1 MNRMNKKYKKSQSDK
16 ILSQC
21 EIDELLEAI
30 VNGDTNKK
38 SFSSQ
43 KKVKICDFRRPDILG
58 TESIRILFNHFE
70 NFALAIEKFFKTE
83 YELDINVSLISLDQL
98 TREEFIRCTMTPSF
112 TSFAS
117 WFSGLAYLSL
127 GPSTFFEGFLN
138 KTNVNCLNLS
148 KFDEK
153 IFCDYIANP
162 CFKKLYETFSKKSK
176 NHLPEFSD
184 FSFESNP
191 MFFPYSETYCEMGTL
206 ASFEVSFKGMKKD
219 RVYTMDIFFNKVLL
233 DNLEENGLLFE
244 GIKNR
249 FIPLEKPLGNF
260 VVELGRCYLDD
271 NYVLSKNM
279 VIELDKL
286 VGNPLSIYIDGENQF
301 FGDTVFIDDFKGI
314 CVKIDE
320 STTDCDNTFDFS
332 YEKEKLTKDFYN
344 TKVVFGSVFLSKNEI
359 EELGDCSIVELQEY
373 WSDYVL
379 IYKDNE
385 LIAKGEVMLV
395 DEHFGVKVKEI
406 LNSRHN
412 HHYFEKDE
420 NVESSES
427 TSYELKS

>member
-1 MNRMNKKYKKSQSDK
+1 MISDV
-16 ILSQC
+16 LTF
-21 EIDELLEAI
+21 LVL
-30 VNGDTNKK
+30 
-38 SFSSQ
+38 
-43 KKVKICDFRRPDILG
+43 
-58 TESIRILFNHFE
+58 NHFE

-184 FSFESNP
+184 FSFEPNP

-271 NYVLSKNM
+271 NCVLSKNNY
-279 VIELDKL
+279 LQY
-286 VGNPLSIYIDGENQF
+286 S
-301 FGDTVFIDDFKGI
+301 
-314 CVKIDE
+314 
-320 STTDCDNTFDFS
+320 STTWVKNCFGITNNNVFWLYIENGTTSLADLRTWLSTHNT
-332 YEKEKLTKDFYN
+332 
-344 TKVVFGSVFLSKNEI
+344 
-359 EELGDCSIVELQEY
+359 IVY
-373 WSDYVL
+373 YVL
-379 IYKDNE
+379 ATATDTQITNTT
-385 LIAKGEVMLV
+385 LINQLEALEDANSYDTQTNITQTNADLPFIITATAIRSLV
-395 DEHFGVKVKEI
+395 DIFNGGA
-406 LNSRHN
+406 
-412 HHYFEKDE
+412 
-420 NVESSES
+420 
-427 TSYELKS
+427 